1 MLLWRINKKNCL
13 NFTFKIN
20 KKKNKNNNYYYCVY
34 VVIWKENKKNCLL
47 LILRSFLCN
56 STYMLL
62 LNSLFSVSLY
72 SIARMKGNV
81 VIIIYLVYRALTL
94 MASIS
99 LRRSLRKVWNLQ
111 TIVISGSIGA
121 LSWFFFRSALK
132 KAPLQ
137 RASPIAYRAFR
148 AKKHPM

>member
-1 MLLWRINKKNCL
+1 MCVCCNLKGKQKKL
-13 NFTFKIN
+13 FATT
-20 KKKNKNNNYYYCVY
+20 
-34 VVIWKENKKNCLL
+34 

-81 VIIIYLVYRALTL
+81 VIIIYLVYLVYRALTL

-121 LSWFFFRSALK
+121 LSWFFSRSALK